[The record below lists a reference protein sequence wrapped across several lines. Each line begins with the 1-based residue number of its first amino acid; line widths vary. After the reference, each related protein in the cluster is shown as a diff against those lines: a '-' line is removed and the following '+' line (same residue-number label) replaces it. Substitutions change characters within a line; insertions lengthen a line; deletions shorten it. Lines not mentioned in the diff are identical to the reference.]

1 MSITYQQELSLTAAE
16 YVSVLSR
23 TTMRDKRPLANTARI
38 QGMLDGANFIVTAR
52 ENDAV
57 IGLARCIT
65 DFAWIAYCAELAV
78 AETHQGLGVGQK
90 LIEVAKALL
99 GPQIGLSLIAEPEAE
114 GFYRRVGMKQ
124 YAAFFLDREDRS

>member
-1 MSITYQQELSLTAAE
+1 MSITYQQELGLTAAE

-52 ENDAV
+52 ENNSIV
-57 IGLARCIT
+57 GLARCIT

-90 LIEVAKALL
+90 LIEVAKAIL

-114 GFYRRVGMKQ
+114 GFYRRIGMEQ
-124 YAAFFLDREDRS
+124 YPAFFLDREDRS

>member
-1 MSITYQQELSLTAAE
+1 MSITYQQELTLTAAE

-52 ENDAV
+52 ESDTI
-57 IGLARCIT
+57 IGVARCIT

-90 LIEVAKALL
+90 LIEVARALL

-114 GFYRRVGMKQ
+114 GFYRRIGMQQ

>member
-1 MSITYQQELSLTAAE
+1 MSITYQQELTLTAAD
-16 YVSVLSR
+16 YISVLSR

-52 ENDAV
+52 ESDAIV
-57 IGLARCIT
+57 GLARCIT

-99 GPQIGLSLIAEPEAE
+99 GPQIGLSLLAEPEAE
-114 GFYRRVGMKQ
+114 GFYRRIGMEQ
-124 YAAFFLDREDRS
+124 YPAFFLDREDRS

>member
-1 MSITYQQELSLTAAE
+1 MSITYQQELTLTAAD
-16 YVSVLSR
+16 YISVLSR
-23 TTMRDKRPLANTARI
+23 TTMRDKRPLANTDRI

-52 ENDAV
+52 ESDTIV
-57 IGLARCIT
+57 GLARCIT

-99 GPQIGLSLIAEPEAE
+99 GPQIGLSLLAEPEAE
-114 GFYRRVGMKQ
+114 GFYRRIGMEQ
-124 YAAFFLDREDRS
+124 YPAFFLDREDRS